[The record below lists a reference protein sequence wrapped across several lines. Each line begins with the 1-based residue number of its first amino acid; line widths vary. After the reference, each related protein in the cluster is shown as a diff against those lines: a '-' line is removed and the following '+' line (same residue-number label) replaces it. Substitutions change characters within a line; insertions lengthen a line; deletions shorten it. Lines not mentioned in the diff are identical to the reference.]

1 MTTYHEELRAR
12 VEALRQA
19 VREQLTQ
26 LRAEREARAEALR
39 FMLDQARQR
48 RQAVEQERRQA
59 HRDAE
64 NQRMN
69 EILNIRRLSYR
80 ATHYGPIPIQVEAQV
95 SVGGVLSELFS
106 ASTPLSGEAEEGEK
120 SAPPSGDHENGEK
133 SARRGSRRAKPSGEG
148 EPEAESGS

>member
-48 RQAVEQERRQA
+48 RQTVEQ
-59 HRDAE
+59 
-64 NQRMN
+64 
-69 EILNIRRLSYR
+69 LSLI
-80 ATHYGPIPIQVEAQV
+80 HI
-95 SVGGVLSELFS
+95 SEP
-106 ASTPLSGEAEEGEK
+106 TR
-120 SAPPSGDHENGEK
+120 H
-133 SARRGSRRAKPSGEG
+133 
-148 EPEAESGS
+148 